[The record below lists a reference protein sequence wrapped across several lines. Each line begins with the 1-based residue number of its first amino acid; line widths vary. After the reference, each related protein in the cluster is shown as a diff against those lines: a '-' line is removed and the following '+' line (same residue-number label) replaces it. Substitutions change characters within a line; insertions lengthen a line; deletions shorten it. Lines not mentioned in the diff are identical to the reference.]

1 MLVSDTPHDADPALA
16 LGLTQLPSADEAK
29 AAIKMTKYPPL
40 GKRSVVSSL
49 PQLGF
54 EKLSLRETTEVVNA
68 KASSVILMVESK
80 EGLENVE
87 AIASLEGVDC
97 VFVGTNDLSV
107 ELGVPGDFDCQ
118 VFVSAMQQIA
128 QAAQKHGKILGL
140 AGIYD
145 RPDLLEGYIK
155 QLGFTF
161 IVGSQ
166 DVVLLAQA
174 KHVGAAL
181 LKIAE

>member
-1 MLVSDTPHDADPALA
+1 MTVLDRPIQCFVLVLKRTPLVDD
-16 LGLTQLPSADEAK
+16 AK
-29 AAIKMTKYPPL
+29 AAIKMAKYPPL
-40 GKRSVVSSL
+40 GKRSVVSTL

-54 EKLSLRETTEVVNA
+54 EKLSLRDTIEVVNA
-68 KASSVILMVESK
+68 KASSVILMIESK
-80 EGLENVE
+80 EGLDNVD
-87 AIASLEGVDC
+87 AIASLDGLDC

-118 VFVSAMQQIA
+118 VFTSAMQEIA

-161 IVGSQ
+161 VVGSQ

-174 KHVGAAL
+174 RHVGAAL
-181 LKIAE
+181 LKIAQ

>member
-1 MLVSDTPHDADPALA
+1 MLRRALLADDAM
-16 LGLTQLPSADEAK
+16 
-29 AAIKMTKYPPL
+29 AAIKMAKYPPL
-40 GKRSVVSSL
+40 GKRSVVSAL

-54 EKLSLRETTEVVNA
+54 EKLTLRDTIDVVNVR
-68 KASSVILMVESK
+68 ASSVILMIESK
-80 EGLENVE
+80 EGLDNVD
-87 AIASLEGVDC
+87 AIASLDGLDC

-118 VFVSAMQQIA
+118 VFTSAMQQIA

-166 DVVLLAQA
+166 DVGLLAQA
-174 KHVGAAL
+174 KNVGAAL
-181 LKIAE
+181 LKIAQ